1 MDIYNVKIHT
11 KFQSRGIQDVK
22 VTGNEHQVNMTL
34 NEINNIATYTNY
46 FKFVSA
52 IFIKFLFFYQM
63 IALQKL

>member
-11 KFQSRGIQDVK
+11 KFQSRSIQDVK

-46 FKFVSA
+46 FKLVSA